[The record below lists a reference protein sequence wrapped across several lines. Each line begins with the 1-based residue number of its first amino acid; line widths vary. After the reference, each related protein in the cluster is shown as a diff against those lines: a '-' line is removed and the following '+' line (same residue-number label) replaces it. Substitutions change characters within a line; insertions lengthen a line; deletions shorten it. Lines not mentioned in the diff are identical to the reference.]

1 MINNRFETETSPNRK
16 KKSSSWVIWVLLFIG
31 FSAGG
36 YYYFNSSTAP
46 TAKNGRP
53 GINYTTPV
61 MAVTAR
67 KGDINVTLNALG
79 TVTPMAAVTVR
90 TQINGQLMQVGFQE
104 GQVVHEG
111 DFLAEIDPRPYTIAL
126 AQAEGQ
132 LIRDQAL
139 LKDAEVNLA
148 RYKKLVAQ
156 DSLAKQQL
164 DTQESLVQQYK
175 GAVQSDQAQIDA
187 AKLNLTYCRITAP
200 VSGRVGL
207 RQVDPGNYVKTSDT
221 DGLVTI
227 TQLQPITVLFSL
239 PEDNLP
245 AIMQRLKEGA
255 TLEVLAYDR
264 TQSTKLATGKLVSV
278 DNQIDTSTGTIKLR
292 AQFDNEDSGLFP
304 NQFVNVRLLVNTLR
318 DVTVIPTAAI
328 QRGTPGTFVYR
339 INEGNAVVIQK
350 VKLGPAE
357 GDNIIITEGL
367 APSDRV
373 VIDGADKLREGAK
386 VSLPEEKDQRSGT
399 GDQR

>member
-1 MINNRFETETSPNRK
+1 
-16 KKSSSWVIWVLLFIG
+16 
-31 FSAGG
+31 
-36 YYYFNSSTAP
+36 
-46 TAKNGRP
+46 
-53 GINYTTPV
+53 